1 MPRVS
6 YHQNVFDLL
15 DHEPRASA
23 AALRQINECERRCG
37 QPLPASLRDW
47 YTTAGVVP
55 LTDRGV
61 GGKAVPLWH
70 EYSNADDPVA
80 LSGVLRGFEFAH
92 AAGGPGGDPFR
103 GDGIR
108 SPTRAYAS
116 QFL

>member
-1 MPRVS
+1 
-6 YHQNVFDLL
+6 
-15 DHEPRASA
+15 
-23 AALRQINECERRCG
+23 
-37 QPLPASLRDW
+37 
-47 YTTAGVVP
+47 
-55 LTDRGV
+55 
-61 GGKAVPLWH
+61 VPLWH

-108 SPTRAYAS
+108 SPARAYAS